1 MYIPSFPIV
10 GKEFNTVS
18 IINLIVFAF
27 ASLVYVI
34 TFSTLMY
41 HYSSKTTLLV
51 KNGAYDKQVKER
63 KGKVKFSVLKSLF
76 FVFCYIC
83 EFVYLAVFV
92 LSFYLVYLKQEFSL
106 GGFLFNLNTANENGF
121 IFTLTSSLINLG
133 PSPRIGFL
141 VEFAASINSILLVLL
156 SLTTII
162 LLRSNL
168 HDVRVAYKERYQV
181 ILALES
187 TPAEEVKEEKVEE
200 IKEEPTEEVKEEPIT
215 EESTEEVKEEPAKE
229 ESTEEVKEE
238 PVKEEPVEEVKE
250 EPAKEE
256 STEEVKEESITE
268 ESIEEVKEEPVKEE
282 PVEEVKEDVEEAPL
296 KEESVDEEEPREE
309 DDVEAQEHQLTP
321 TINRSPYDVSFV
333 GRLHL
338 IDVESQQRYVELKQE
353 LAKYSLLSDRISWK
367 QERFSFHK
375 VNLAKFVVRGKSL
388 MIYFNID
395 VAKLENLNL
404 RYEVLEGDKNYTIR
418 VKLTNRLKQKSAL
431 ELVKYVMYV
440 NELKLRR
447 TPLAVEYEV
456 ANYDEE
462 KLVELGLA
470 KKRL

>member
-27 ASLVYVI
+27 VSLVYVI
-34 TFSTLMY
+34 AFSTLMY

-83 EFVYLAVFV
+83 ELIYLAVFV

-141 VEFAASINSILLVLL
+141 VEFVASINSILLVLL

-200 IKEEPTEEVKEEPIT
+200 IKEEPVK
-215 EESTEEVKEEPAKE
+215 KEPAE
-229 ESTEEVKEE
+229 EI
-238 PVKEEPVEEVKE
+238 KEEPVEEVKE
-250 EPAKEE
+250 EPVTVE
-256 STEEVKEESITE
+256 STEE
-268 ESIEEVKEEPVKEE
+268 VKEE
-282 PVEEVKEDVEEAPL
+282 PVEEVKEDVEEASL

-404 RYEVLEGDKNYTIR
+404 RYEVLEGDNDYTIR
-418 VKLTNRLKQKSAL
+418 VKLNNRLKQKSAL

-447 TPLAVEYEV
+447 TPLEVEYEV

>member
-27 ASLVYVI
+27 VSLVYVI
-34 TFSTLMY
+34 AFSTLMY

-63 KGKVKFSVLKSLF
+63 KGKIKFTVLKSLF

-83 EFVYLAVFV
+83 ELIYLAVFV

-141 VEFAASINSILLVLL
+141 VEFVASINSILLVLL

-200 IKEEPTEEVKEEPIT
+200 IKEEPVK
-215 EESTEEVKEEPAKE
+215 KEPAE
-229 ESTEEVKEE
+229 EI
-238 PVKEEPVEEVKE
+238 KEEPVEEVKE
-250 EPAKEE
+250 EPVTVE
-256 STEEVKEESITE
+256 STEE
-268 ESIEEVKEEPVKEE
+268 VKEE

-447 TPLAVEYEV
+447 TPLEVEYEV

-470 KKRL
+470 KKRI

>member
-27 ASLVYVI
+27 VSLVYVI

-83 EFVYLAVFV
+83 ELVYLAVFV

-200 IKEEPTEEVKEEPIT
+200 IKEEPVKEESVEEVKEEPIT
-215 EESTEEVKEEPAKE
+215 VEST
-229 ESTEEVKEE
+229 
-238 PVKEEPVEEVKE
+238 EEVKE

-282 PVEEVKEDVEEAPL
+282 STEEVKEEPVKEEPVEEVKEDVEEAPL
-296 KEESVDEEEPREE
+296 KEESVDEEETKD
-309 DDVEAQEHQLTP
+309 DDVETQEHQLTP

-447 TPLAVEYEV
+447 TPLTVEYEV

-470 KKRL
+470 KKRI

>member
-27 ASLVYVI
+27 VSLVYVI
-34 TFSTLMY
+34 AFSTLMY

-83 EFVYLAVFV
+83 ELIYLAVFV

-141 VEFAASINSILLVLL
+141 VEFVASINSILLVLL

-200 IKEEPTEEVKEEPIT
+200 IKEEPVKKEPAEEIKEEPVEEVKEEPVT
-215 EESTEEVKEEPAKE
+215 V

-238 PVKEEPVEEVKE
+238 PVKEE
-250 EPAKEE
+250 
-256 STEEVKEESITE
+256 S
-268 ESIEEVKEEPVKEE
+268 
-282 PVEEVKEDVEEAPL
+282 VEEVKEDVEEAPL
-296 KEESVDEEEPREE
+296 KEESVDEEETKD
-309 DDVEAQEHQLTP
+309 DDVETQEHQLTP

-431 ELVKYVMYV
+431 ELIKYVMYV

-447 TPLAVEYEV
+447 TPLEVEYEV

>member
-27 ASLVYVI
+27 VSLVYVI

-83 EFVYLAVFV
+83 ELVYLAVFV

-141 VEFAASINSILLVLL
+141 VEFVASINSILLVLL

-200 IKEEPTEEVKEEPIT
+200 IKEEPVKEESVEEVKEEPIT
-215 EESTEEVKEEPAKE
+215 VEST
-229 ESTEEVKEE
+229 
-238 PVKEEPVEEVKE
+238 
-250 EPAKEE
+250 
-256 STEEVKEESITE
+256 
-268 ESIEEVKEEPVKEE
+268 EEVKEEPVKEE

-296 KEESVDEEEPREE
+296 KEESVDEEETKD
-309 DDVEAQEHQLTP
+309 DDVETQEHQLTP

-395 VAKLENLNL
+395 VARLENLNL

-470 KKRL
+470 KKRI

>member
-27 ASLVYVI
+27 VSLVYVI
-34 TFSTLMY
+34 AFSTLMY

-63 KGKVKFSVLKSLF
+63 KGKVKFTVLKSLF

-83 EFVYLAVFV
+83 ELIYLAVFV

-215 EESTEEVKEEPAKE
+215 EEST
-229 ESTEEVKEE
+229 
-238 PVKEEPVEEVKE
+238 EEVKE

>member
-27 ASLVYVI
+27 VSLVYVI
-34 TFSTLMY
+34 AFSTLMY

-63 KGKVKFSVLKSLF
+63 KGKVKFTVLKSLF

-83 EFVYLAVFV
+83 ELIYLAVFV

-200 IKEEPTEEVKEEPIT
+200 IKEEPVK
-215 EESTEEVKEEPAKE
+215 KEPAE
-229 ESTEEVKEE
+229 EI
-238 PVKEEPVEEVKE
+238 KEEPVEEVKE
-250 EPAKEE
+250 EPVTVE
-256 STEEVKEESITE
+256 STEE
-268 ESIEEVKEEPVKEE
+268 VKEE

-418 VKLTNRLKQKSAL
+418 VKLNNRLKQKSAL

-447 TPLAVEYEV
+447 TPLEVEYEV

>member
-27 ASLVYVI
+27 VSLVYVI
-34 TFSTLMY
+34 AFSTLMY

-63 KGKVKFSVLKSLF
+63 KGKVKFTVLKSLF

-83 EFVYLAVFV
+83 ELIYLAVFV

-141 VEFAASINSILLVLL
+141 VEFVASINSILLVLL

-200 IKEEPTEEVKEEPIT
+200 IKEEPVK
-215 EESTEEVKEEPAKE
+215 KEPAE
-229 ESTEEVKEE
+229 E
-238 PVKEEPVEEVKE
+238 
-250 EPAKEE
+250 
-256 STEEVKEESITE
+256 I
-268 ESIEEVKEEPVKEE
+268 KEE

-404 RYEVLEGDKNYTIR
+404 RYEVLEGDNDYTIR
-418 VKLTNRLKQKSAL
+418 VKLNNRLKQKSAL

>member
-27 ASLVYVI
+27 VSLVYVI
-34 TFSTLMY
+34 AFSTLMY

-83 EFVYLAVFV
+83 ELVYLAVFV

-141 VEFAASINSILLVLL
+141 VEFVTSINSILLVLL

-187 TPAEEVKEEKVEE
+187 TPSEEVKEEKVEE
-200 IKEEPTEEVKEEPIT
+200 IKEEPVK
-215 EESTEEVKEEPAKE
+215 EESTEEVKEEPA
-229 ESTEEVKEE
+229 
-238 PVKEEPVEEVKE
+238 
-250 EPAKEE
+250 
-256 STEEVKEESITE
+256 
-268 ESIEEVKEEPVKEE
+268 KEE

-296 KEESVDEEEPREE
+296 KEESVDEEEAKD
-309 DDVEAQEHQLTP
+309 DDVETQEHQLTP

-395 VAKLENLNL
+395 VGKLENLNL

-447 TPLAVEYEV
+447 TPLEVEYEV

-470 KKRL
+470 TKRI

>member
-27 ASLVYVI
+27 VSLVYVI

-51 KNGAYDKQVKER
+51 KNGAYDKQVKDR
-63 KGKVKFSVLKSLF
+63 KGKVKFSALKSLF

-83 EFVYLAVFV
+83 ELVYLAVFV

-187 TPAEEVKEEKVEE
+187 TPSEEVKEEKVEE
-200 IKEEPTEEVKEEPIT
+200 IKEEPVKEESVEEVKEEPIT
-215 EESTEEVKEEPAKE
+215 VEST
-229 ESTEEVKEE
+229 
-238 PVKEEPVEEVKE
+238 EEVKE

-296 KEESVDEEEPREE
+296 KEESVDEEETKD
-309 DDVEAQEHQLTP
+309 DDVETQEHQLTP

-470 KKRL
+470 KKRI

>member
-27 ASLVYVI
+27 VSLVYVI

-83 EFVYLAVFV
+83 ELVYLAVFV

-200 IKEEPTEEVKEEPIT
+200 IKEEPVKEESVEEVKEEPIT
-215 EESTEEVKEEPAKE
+215 VEST
-229 ESTEEVKEE
+229 
-238 PVKEEPVEEVKE
+238 EEVKE

-296 KEESVDEEEPREE
+296 KEESVDEEETKD
-309 DDVEAQEHQLTP
+309 DDVETQEHQLTP

-470 KKRL
+470 KKRI

>member
-27 ASLVYVI
+27 VSLVYVI

-83 EFVYLAVFV
+83 ELVYLAVFV

-187 TPAEEVKEEKVEE
+187 TPSEEVKEEKVEE
-200 IKEEPTEEVKEEPIT
+200 IKEEPVKEESVEEVKEEPIT
-215 EESTEEVKEEPAKE
+215 VEST
-229 ESTEEVKEE
+229 
-238 PVKEEPVEEVKE
+238 EEVKE

-268 ESIEEVKEEPVKEE
+268 ESIEEVKEEL
-282 PVEEVKEDVEEAPL
+282 VEEVKEDVEEAPL

-338 IDVESQQRYVELKQE
+338 IDIESQQRYVELKQE

-395 VAKLENLNL
+395 VARLENLNL

-470 KKRL
+470 KKRI

>member
-27 ASLVYVI
+27 VSLVYVI

-83 EFVYLAVFV
+83 ELVYLAVFV

-200 IKEEPTEEVKEEPIT
+200 IKEEP
-215 EESTEEVKEEPAKE
+215 
-229 ESTEEVKEE
+229 
-238 PVKEEPVEEVKE
+238 
-250 EPAKEE
+250 
-256 STEEVKEESITE
+256 
-268 ESIEEVKEEPVKEE
+268 VKEE

-296 KEESVDEEEPREE
+296 KEESVDEEETKD
-309 DDVEAQEHQLTP
+309 DDVETQEHQLTP

-447 TPLAVEYEV
+447 TPLTVEYEV

-470 KKRL
+470 KKRI

>member
-27 ASLVYVI
+27 VSLVYVI
-34 TFSTLMY
+34 AFSTLMY

-83 EFVYLAVFV
+83 ELVYLAVFV

-141 VEFAASINSILLVLL
+141 VEFVASINSILLVLL

-200 IKEEPTEEVKEEPIT
+200 IKEEPVK
-215 EESTEEVKEEPAKE
+215 KEPAE
-229 ESTEEVKEE
+229 EI
-238 PVKEEPVEEVKE
+238 KEEPVEEVKE
-250 EPAKEE
+250 EPVTVE
-256 STEEVKEESITE
+256 STEE
-268 ESIEEVKEEPVKEE
+268 VKEE
-282 PVEEVKEDVEEAPL
+282 PVEEVKEDVEEASL

>member
-27 ASLVYVI
+27 VSLVYVI

-83 EFVYLAVFV
+83 ELVYLAVFV

-141 VEFAASINSILLVLL
+141 VEFVASINSILLVLL

-187 TPAEEVKEEKVEE
+187 TPSEEVKEEKVEE
-200 IKEEPTEEVKEEPIT
+200 IKEEPVKKEPAEEIKEEPVEEVNEEPVT
-215 EESTEEVKEEPAKE
+215 VESTEEVKEEP
-229 ESTEEVKEE
+229 
-238 PVKEEPVEEVKE
+238 
-250 EPAKEE
+250 
-256 STEEVKEESITE
+256 I
-268 ESIEEVKEEPVKEE
+268 KEE

-395 VAKLENLNL
+395 VARLENLNL

>member
-27 ASLVYVI
+27 VSLVYVI

-83 EFVYLAVFV
+83 ELVYLAVFV

-200 IKEEPTEEVKEEPIT
+200 IKEEPVKEESVEEVKEEPIT
-215 EESTEEVKEEPAKE
+215 VEST
-229 ESTEEVKEE
+229 
-238 PVKEEPVEEVKE
+238 
-250 EPAKEE
+250 
-256 STEEVKEESITE
+256 
-268 ESIEEVKEEPVKEE
+268 EEVKEEPVKEE

-431 ELVKYVMYV
+431 ELIKYVMYV

-470 KKRL
+470 KKRI

>member
-27 ASLVYVI
+27 VSLVYVI
-34 TFSTLMY
+34 AFSTLMY

-51 KNGAYDKQVKER
+51 KNGAYDKQVKDK
-63 KGKVKFSVLKSLF
+63 KGKVKFTVLKSLF

-83 EFVYLAVFV
+83 ELVYLAVFV

-200 IKEEPTEEVKEEPIT
+200 IKEEPVKEESVEEVKEEPIT
-215 EESTEEVKEEPAKE
+215 V
-229 ESTEEVKEE
+229 
-238 PVKEEPVEEVKE
+238 
-250 EPAKEE
+250 E

-268 ESIEEVKEEPVKEE
+268 ESIEEVKE
-282 PVEEVKEDVEEAPL
+282 DVEEAPL
-296 KEESVDEEEPREE
+296 KEESVDEEETKD
-309 DDVEAQEHQLTP
+309 DDVETQEHQLTP

>member
-27 ASLVYVI
+27 VSLVYVI
-34 TFSTLMY
+34 AFSTLMY

-63 KGKVKFSVLKSLF
+63 KGKVKFTVLKSLF

-83 EFVYLAVFV
+83 ELIYLAVFV

-141 VEFAASINSILLVLL
+141 VEFVASINSILLVLL

-200 IKEEPTEEVKEEPIT
+200 IKEEPVK
-215 EESTEEVKEEPAKE
+215 KEPAE
-229 ESTEEVKEE
+229 EI
-238 PVKEEPVEEVKE
+238 KEEPVEEVKE
-250 EPAKEE
+250 EPVTVE
-256 STEEVKEESITE
+256 STEE
-268 ESIEEVKEEPVKEE
+268 VKEE
-282 PVEEVKEDVEEAPL
+282 PVEEVKEDVEEASL

-447 TPLAVEYEV
+447 KPLAVEYEV

>member
-27 ASLVYVI
+27 VSLVYVI
-34 TFSTLMY
+34 AFSTLMY

-51 KNGAYDKQVKER
+51 KNGAYDKQIKER

-83 EFVYLAVFV
+83 ELVYLAVFV

-141 VEFAASINSILLVLL
+141 VEFVASINSILLVLL

-200 IKEEPTEEVKEEPIT
+200 IKEEPVK
-215 EESTEEVKEEPAKE
+215 KEPAE
-229 ESTEEVKEE
+229 EI
-238 PVKEEPVEEVKE
+238 KEEPVEEVKE
-250 EPAKEE
+250 EPVTVE
-256 STEEVKEESITE
+256 STEEVKEE
-268 ESIEEVKEEPVKEE
+268 
-282 PVEEVKEDVEEAPL
+282 PVEEIKEDVEQAPL

-309 DDVEAQEHQLTP
+309 DDVETQEHQLTP

-447 TPLAVEYEV
+447 TPLEVEYEV

>member
-27 ASLVYVI
+27 VSLVYVI
-34 TFSTLMY
+34 AFSTLMY

-83 EFVYLAVFV
+83 ELIYLAVFV

-141 VEFAASINSILLVLL
+141 VEFVASINSILLVLL

-187 TPAEEVKEEKVEE
+187 TPSEEVKEEKVEE
-200 IKEEPTEEVKEEPIT
+200 IKEEPVEEVKEEPVT
-215 EESTEEVKEEPAKE
+215 V

-238 PVKEEPVEEVKE
+238 PVEE
-250 EPAKEE
+250 
-256 STEEVKEESITE
+256 I
-268 ESIEEVKEEPVKEE
+268 
-282 PVEEVKEDVEEAPL
+282 KEDIEEAPL

-470 KKRL
+470 KKRI

>member
-27 ASLVYVI
+27 VSLVYVI

-63 KGKVKFSVLKSLF
+63 KGKVKFTVLKSLF

-83 EFVYLAVFV
+83 ELIYLAVFV

-141 VEFAASINSILLVLL
+141 VEFVASINSILLVLL

-187 TPAEEVKEEKVEE
+187 TPSEEVKEEKVEE
-200 IKEEPTEEVKEEPIT
+200 IKEEPVKEESV
-215 EESTEEVKEEPAKE
+215 EE
-229 ESTEEVKEE
+229 
-238 PVKEEPVEEVKE
+238 VKEEPVEEVR
-250 EPAKEE
+250 
-256 STEEVKEESITE
+256 
-268 ESIEEVKEEPVKEE
+268 
-282 PVEEVKEDVEEAPL
+282 EDVEEAPL

-309 DDVEAQEHQLTP
+309 DDDVEAQEHQLTP

>member
-27 ASLVYVI
+27 VSLVYVI
-34 TFSTLMY
+34 AFSTLMY

-83 EFVYLAVFV
+83 ELIYLAVFV

-200 IKEEPTEEVKEEPIT
+200 IKEEPVK
-215 EESTEEVKEEPAKE
+215 KEPAE
-229 ESTEEVKEE
+229 EI
-238 PVKEEPVEEVKE
+238 KEEPVEEVKE
-250 EPAKEE
+250 EPVTVE
-256 STEEVKEESITE
+256 STEEVKEEL
-268 ESIEEVKEEPVKEE
+268 VKEE
-282 PVEEVKEDVEEAPL
+282 PVEEIKEDIEEAPL

-447 TPLAVEYEV
+447 TPLEVEYEV

>member
-51 KNGAYDKQVKER
+51 KNGAYDKQVKDR

-200 IKEEPTEEVKEEPIT
+200 IKEEPVKEESVEEVKEEPIT
-215 EESTEEVKEEPAKE
+215 VEST
-229 ESTEEVKEE
+229 
-238 PVKEEPVEEVKE
+238 EEVKE

-296 KEESVDEEEPREE
+296 KEESVDEEETKD
-309 DDVEAQEHQLTP
+309 DDVETQEHQLTP

-431 ELVKYVMYV
+431 ELIKYVMYV

-447 TPLAVEYEV
+447 TPLEVEYEV

-470 KKRL
+470 KKRV

>member
-141 VEFAASINSILLVLL
+141 VEFVASINSILLVLL

-200 IKEEPTEEVKEEPIT
+200 IKEEPVK
-215 EESTEEVKEEPAKE
+215 KEPAE
-229 ESTEEVKEE
+229 EI
-238 PVKEEPVEEVKE
+238 KEEPVEEVKE
-250 EPAKEE
+250 EPVTVE
-256 STEEVKEESITE
+256 STEE
-268 ESIEEVKEEPVKEE
+268 VKEE
-282 PVEEVKEDVEEAPL
+282 PVEEVKEDVEEASL

>member
-27 ASLVYVI
+27 VSLVYVI

-63 KGKVKFSVLKSLF
+63 KGKVKFTVLKSLF

-83 EFVYLAVFV
+83 ELIYLAVFV

-141 VEFAASINSILLVLL
+141 VEFVASINSILLVLL

-187 TPAEEVKEEKVEE
+187 TPFEEVKEEKVEE
-200 IKEEPTEEVKEEPIT
+200 IKEEPVEEVKEEPVT
-215 EESTEEVKEEPAKE
+215 VESN
-229 ESTEEVKEE
+229 EEVKEE
-238 PVKEEPVEEVKE
+238 PVKKEPVEEIKE
-250 EPAKEE
+250 EP
-256 STEEVKEESITE
+256 VKEESVE
-268 ESIEEVKEEPVKEE
+268 EVKEE
-282 PVEEVKEDVEEAPL
+282 PVEEVREDVEEAPL

-447 TPLAVEYEV
+447 TPLEAEYEV

>member
-83 EFVYLAVFV
+83 ELVYLAVFV

-187 TPAEEVKEEKVEE
+187 TPSEEVKEEKVEE
-200 IKEEPTEEVKEEPIT
+200 IKEEPVKEESVEEVKEEPIT
-215 EESTEEVKEEPAKE
+215 VESTEEVKEEPAKE
-229 ESTEEVKEE
+229 ESTEG
-238 PVKEEPVEEVKE
+238 
-250 EPAKEE
+250 
-256 STEEVKEESITE
+256 VKEESITE

-296 KEESVDEEEPREE
+296 KEESVDEEETKD
-309 DDVEAQEHQLTP
+309 DDVETQEHQLTP

-404 RYEVLEGDKNYTIR
+404 RYEVLEGDNDYTIR
-418 VKLTNRLKQKSAL
+418 VKLNNRLKQKSAL

-447 TPLAVEYEV
+447 TPLEVEYEV

>member
-27 ASLVYVI
+27 VSLVYVI
-34 TFSTLMY
+34 AFSTLMY

-83 EFVYLAVFV
+83 ELIYLAVFV

-141 VEFAASINSILLVLL
+141 VEFVASINSILLVLL

-200 IKEEPTEEVKEEPIT
+200 IKEEPVKEE
-215 EESTEEVKEEPAKE
+215 SV
-229 ESTEEVKEE
+229 EEVKEE
-238 PVKEEPVEEVKE
+238 PV
-250 EPAKEE
+250 KEE

-268 ESIEEVKEEPVKEE
+268 ESIEEVKEEPVEE
-282 PVEEVKEDVEEAPL
+282 IKEDVEQAPL

-309 DDVEAQEHQLTP
+309 DDDVEAQEHQLSP

-447 TPLAVEYEV
+447 TPLEIEYEV

>member
-27 ASLVYVI
+27 VSLVYVI
-34 TFSTLMY
+34 AFSTLMY

-141 VEFAASINSILLVLL
+141 VEFVASINSILLVLL

-200 IKEEPTEEVKEEPIT
+200 IKEEPVKEESVEEVKEEPIT
-215 EESTEEVKEEPAKE
+215 VESTEEVKD
-229 ESTEEVKEE
+229 
-238 PVKEEPVEEVKE
+238 
-250 EPAKEE
+250 
-256 STEEVKEESITE
+256 
-268 ESIEEVKEEPVKEE
+268 EPVKEE
-282 PVEEVKEDVEEAPL
+282 PVEEVKEDVEETTL

>member
-27 ASLVYVI
+27 VSLVYVI
-34 TFSTLMY
+34 AFSTLMY

-63 KGKVKFSVLKSLF
+63 KGKIKFTVLKSLF

-83 EFVYLAVFV
+83 ELIYLAVFV

-141 VEFAASINSILLVLL
+141 VEFVASINSILLVLL

-200 IKEEPTEEVKEEPIT
+200 IKEEPVKKEPAEEIKEEPVEEVKEEPVT
-215 EESTEEVKEEPAKE
+215 VESTEEVKEEPAKE
-229 ESTEEVKEE
+229 E
-238 PVKEEPVEEVKE
+238 
-250 EPAKEE
+250 
-256 STEEVKEESITE
+256 
-268 ESIEEVKEEPVKEE
+268 
-282 PVEEVKEDVEEAPL
+282 PVEEVKEDVEKAPL

-447 TPLAVEYEV
+447 TPLEVEYEV

-470 KKRL
+470 KKRI

>member
-27 ASLVYVI
+27 VSLVYVI
-34 TFSTLMY
+34 AFSTLMY

-63 KGKVKFSVLKSLF
+63 KGKVKFTVLKSLF

-83 EFVYLAVFV
+83 ELIYLAVFV

-141 VEFAASINSILLVLL
+141 VEFVASINSILLVLL

-200 IKEEPTEEVKEEPIT
+200 IKEEPVK
-215 EESTEEVKEEPAKE
+215 KEPAE
-229 ESTEEVKEE
+229 EI
-238 PVKEEPVEEVKE
+238 KEEPVEEVKE
-250 EPAKEE
+250 EPVTVE
-256 STEEVKEESITE
+256 STEEVKEEL
-268 ESIEEVKEEPVKEE
+268 VKEE
-282 PVEEVKEDVEEAPL
+282 PVEEIKEDIEEAPL

-447 TPLAVEYEV
+447 TPLEVEYEV

>member
-27 ASLVYVI
+27 VSLVYVI

-51 KNGAYDKQVKER
+51 KNGAYDKQVKDK
-63 KGKVKFSVLKSLF
+63 KGKVKFTVLKSLF

-83 EFVYLAVFV
+83 ELVYLAVFV

-141 VEFAASINSILLVLL
+141 VEFVASINSILLVLL

-187 TPAEEVKEEKVEE
+187 TPSEEVKEEKVEE
-200 IKEEPTEEVKEEPIT
+200 IKEEPVKEESVEEVKEEPIT
-215 EESTEEVKEEPAKE
+215 VEST
-229 ESTEEVKEE
+229 
-238 PVKEEPVEEVKE
+238 EEVKE

-338 IDVESQQRYVELKQE
+338 IDIESQQRYVELKQE

-447 TPLAVEYEV
+447 TPLEVEYEV

>member
-27 ASLVYVI
+27 VSLVYVI
-34 TFSTLMY
+34 AFSTLMY

-63 KGKVKFSVLKSLF
+63 KGKVKFTVLKSLF

-83 EFVYLAVFV
+83 ELIYLAVFV

-141 VEFAASINSILLVLL
+141 VEFVASINSILLVLL

-187 TPAEEVKEEKVEE
+187 TPSEEVKEEKVEE
-200 IKEEPTEEVKEEPIT
+200 IKEEPV
-215 EESTEEVKEEPAKE
+215 
-229 ESTEEVKEE
+229 EEVKEE
-238 PVKEEPVEEVKE
+238 PVTV
-250 EPAKEE
+250 E
-256 STEEVKEESITE
+256 STEE
-268 ESIEEVKEEPVKEE
+268 VKEE
-282 PVEEVKEDVEEAPL
+282 PVEEVKEDVEEASL
-296 KEESVDEEEPREE
+296 KEESVDEEEPKED

-404 RYEVLEGDKNYTIR
+404 RYEVLEGDNDYTIR
-418 VKLTNRLKQKSAL
+418 VKLNNRLKQKSAL

>member
-51 KNGAYDKQVKER
+51 KNGAYDKQVKDR

-83 EFVYLAVFV
+83 ELVYLAVFV

-187 TPAEEVKEEKVEE
+187 TPSEEVKEEKVEE
-200 IKEEPTEEVKEEPIT
+200 IKEEPVKEESTT
-215 EESTEEVKEEPAKE
+215 EESTEEVKEELVKTEPVEEIKE
-229 ESTEEVKEE
+229 EPVKEESVEEVKEEPITVESTEEVKEE
-238 PVKEEPVEEVKE
+238 PVKQ
-250 EPAKEE
+250 
-256 STEEVKEESITE
+256 
-268 ESIEEVKEEPVKEE
+268 E
-282 PVEEVKEDVEEAPL
+282 PVEEVKEDVEETPL
-296 KEESVDEEEPREE
+296 KEESVDEEETKEE

-338 IDVESQQRYVELKQE
+338 IDIESQQRYVELKQE

-404 RYEVLEGDKNYTIR
+404 RYEVLEGDNDYTIR
-418 VKLTNRLKQKSAL
+418 VKLNNRLKQKSAL

-447 TPLAVEYEV
+447 TPLEVEYEV

>member
-27 ASLVYVI
+27 VSLVYVI

-83 EFVYLAVFV
+83 ELVYLAVFV

-200 IKEEPTEEVKEEPIT
+200 IKEEPV
-215 EESTEEVKEEPAKE
+215 
-229 ESTEEVKEE
+229 
-238 PVKEEPVEEVKE
+238 
-250 EPAKEE
+250 
-256 STEEVKEESITE
+256 EEVKEESITE
-268 ESIEEVKEEPVKEE
+268 ESTEEVKDEPVKEE
-282 PVEEVKEDVEEAPL
+282 PVEEAPL
-296 KEESVDEEEPREE
+296 KEESVDEEEPKE

-447 TPLAVEYEV
+447 TPLEVEYEV

>member
-1 MYIPSFPIV
+1 
-10 GKEFNTVS
+10 
-18 IINLIVFAF
+18 
-27 ASLVYVI
+27 
-34 TFSTLMY
+34 MY

-83 EFVYLAVFV
+83 ELVYLAVFV

-200 IKEEPTEEVKEEPIT
+200 IKEEPIEEVKEEPIT
-215 EESTEEVKEEPAKE
+215 EESTEEVKEEP
-229 ESTEEVKEE
+229 
-238 PVKEEPVEEVKE
+238 
-250 EPAKEE
+250 
-256 STEEVKEESITE
+256 ITV

-282 PVEEVKEDVEEAPL
+282 PVEEVKENVEEAPL
-296 KEESVDEEEPREE
+296 KEESVDEEEPKE

-338 IDVESQQRYVELKQE
+338 IDIESQQRYVELKQE

-470 KKRL
+470 KKRI

>member
-27 ASLVYVI
+27 VSLVYVI
-34 TFSTLMY
+34 AFSTLMY

-63 KGKVKFSVLKSLF
+63 KGKVKFTVLKSLF

-83 EFVYLAVFV
+83 ELIYLAVFV

-141 VEFAASINSILLVLL
+141 VEFVASINSILLVLL

-200 IKEEPTEEVKEEPIT
+200 IKEEPV
-215 EESTEEVKEEPAKE
+215 
-229 ESTEEVKEE
+229 EEVKEE
-238 PVKEEPVEEVKE
+238 PVTV
-250 EPAKEE
+250 E
-256 STEEVKEESITE
+256 STEE
-268 ESIEEVKEEPVKEE
+268 VKEE

-447 TPLAVEYEV
+447 TPLEVEYEV

>member
-83 EFVYLAVFV
+83 ELVYLAVFV

-187 TPAEEVKEEKVEE
+187 TPSEEVKEEKVEE
-200 IKEEPTEEVKEEPIT
+200 IKEEPVK
-215 EESTEEVKEEPAKE
+215 KEPAE
-229 ESTEEVKEE
+229 EI
-238 PVKEEPVEEVKE
+238 KEEPVEEVKE
-250 EPAKEE
+250 EPV
-256 STEEVKEESITE
+256 TEEPATEESITE
-268 ESIEEVKEEPVKEE
+268 ESEVKEE
-282 PVEEVKEDVEEAPL
+282 PVEEVKEDVEKAPL

>member
-83 EFVYLAVFV
+83 ELVYLAVFV

-200 IKEEPTEEVKEEPIT
+200 IKEEPVKEESVEEVKEEPIT
-215 EESTEEVKEEPAKE
+215 VEST
-229 ESTEEVKEE
+229 
-238 PVKEEPVEEVKE
+238 
-250 EPAKEE
+250 
-256 STEEVKEESITE
+256 
-268 ESIEEVKEEPVKEE
+268 EEVKEEPVKEE

-296 KEESVDEEEPREE
+296 KEESVDEEETKD
-309 DDVEAQEHQLTP
+309 DDVETQEHQLTP

-470 KKRL
+470 KKSI